1 NFPLD
6 SPFYKCRIYTCREQR
21 GLMPDRQPLTD
32 LQIAVLRLLWDQGE
46 LTVAQIWEQLYDERK
61 LAQTTVATIVAR
73 LQRRRILARRTR
85 DLQFVYRA
93 LVTEADV
100 QHSMVSELTERLF
113 AGDVTAL
120 VSHLLSA
127 RDISPGDV
135 ARLRKMMKSIRPA
148 SGESA

>member
-1 NFPLD
+1 V
-6 SPFYKCRIYTCREQR
+6 
-21 GLMPDRQPLTD
+21 PDRQQLTE
-32 LQIAVLRLLWDQGE
+32 LQIAILRLLWEQGE
-46 LTVAQIWEQLYDERK
+46 LTVAQIWEQLYADRK
-61 LAQTTVATIVAR
+61 LAQTTIATIVAR
-73 LQRRRILARRTR
+73 LQRRRILSRRTKDR
-85 DLQFVYRA
+85 QFVYRA

-127 RDISPGDV
+127 RDMSPGDL
-135 ARLRKMMKSIRPA
+135 ARVKKMLQGARTK